1 MAKRPLRNPPDYLFL
16 FLTVALT
23 AFGLLM
29 VYSASSAISAFFNKG
44 DSLYYMRKQAVAVAI
59 GFVLMIFF
67 MNFHYSKLRKL
78 VALLW
83 LGTLGLLVL
92 VLIIG
97 SKMFGA
103 KSWINLG
110 LFNLQPSELAKL
122 AIVLY
127 LAVVITNKEDKL
139 QQFKQGLM
147 PCLVII
153 GITAGFI
160 LLQPD
165 FGSAAILILGSIAVL
180 WAGGMRTRHL
190 LTLGG
195 IAGGVLTLYMLLPS
209 LLHPNSYN
217 YRLQRFQTLR
227 DPWLDPTASGYQI
240 INSLYA
246 FGHGG
251 LTGTGIGGSIQ
262 KLHFL
267 TQSYSDFIFAIIGEE
282 LGFLKTAL
290 FLLVYVA
297 FIWRGILISLR
308 NPDRFASLAGV
319 GIMMMMAIQALVN
332 LLGVTNTI
340 PMTGVT
346 LPLISYGGSSIMFTL
361 MSLGIVLGISREQTV
376 SSKSPAKSTGV
387 RQSRRT
393 G

>member
-29 VYSASSAISAFFNKG
+29 VYSASSVVSTFNHKG
-44 DSLYYMRKQAVAVAI
+44 DSLYYMTKQAMAVGL
-59 GFVLMIFF
+59 GFALMLFF

-78 VALLW
+78 IFPFW
-83 LGTLGLLVL
+83 LGTLGLLAL
-92 VLIIG
+92 VLFIG
-97 SKMFGA
+97 NGDKQFGA
-103 KSWINLG
+103 RSWIDLG
-110 LFNLQPSELAKL
+110 PFNLQPSELAKL
-122 AIVLY
+122 AITLY
-127 LAVVITNKEDKL
+127 LAVVITNKGDKL
-139 QQFKQGLM
+139 QQFKKGLF

-153 GITAGFI
+153 AVTSGFI

-165 FGSAAILILGSIAVL
+165 FGSAAILILGAFAVL
-180 WAGGMRTRHL
+180 YAGGMRTRHL
-190 LTLGG
+190 LALGG
-195 IAGGVLTLYMLLPS
+195 LAGGAMTLYMLLPS
-209 LLHPNSYN
+209 ILHPNEAN
-217 YRLQRFQTLR
+217 YRLQRFQTMR
-227 DPWLDPTASGYQI
+227 NPWNDPTDTGYQM

-251 LTGTGIGGSIQ
+251 FTGTGIGGSIQ

-267 TQSYSDFIFAIIGEE
+267 TQAYSDFIFAVIGEE
-282 LGFLKTAL
+282 LGFFKTAL

-308 NPDRFASLAGV
+308 NPDKFASLAGV
-319 GIMMMMAIQALVN
+319 GIMMMVGIQALIN

-346 LPLISYGGSSIMFTL
+346 LPLISYGGSSVMVTL
-361 MSLGIVLGISREQTV
+361 MSLGIVLGISREQV
-376 SSKSPAKSTGV
+376 ASAKSRTRSAAV
-387 RQSRRT
+387 RQS